1 MSTVFGTKKGVFF
14 FSLECRICWL
24 TFKFIFR
31 NIPSEVR
38 YPPSPVWGLC
48 ESLNLGQA
56 ESSHQTSCQPTK
68 LCFLLWF
75 GVWMGVG

>member
-1 MSTVFGTKKGVFF
+1 MSTVFGTKKGSF

-38 YPPSPVWGLC
+38 Y
-48 ESLNLGQA
+48 SL
-56 ESSHQTSCQPTK
+56 
-68 LCFLLWF
+68 
-75 GVWMGVG
+75 VGGSVRA